1 MELSSSGRT
10 WKYLPDLLS
19 GVNETQ
25 VFIKRQVS
33 PDIPTIEA
41 AFWFLRDQ
49 CQFPLLLKKKSP
61 DGLTVV
67 LEASRNSEIVFGR
80 SVPTGNPEEDVR
92 EIIAV
97 LVANGLH
104 VRFIG

>member
-1 MELSSSGRT
+1 MELPSSYRT
-10 WKYLPDLLS
+10 CKYLPDSLS
-19 GVNETQ
+19 GVNKTQ
-25 VFIKRQVS
+25 VFIKIQVS

-41 AFWFLRDQ
+41 AFRFLRDQ
-49 CQFPLLLKKKSP
+49 CQFPLLLKNKSP

-67 LEASRNSEIVFGR
+67 LEASRNPQIVFGR

-104 VRFIG
+104 ARFIG